1 MESSAFPRSAR
12 VRHHGSFAAVQATG
26 HKIVTRYL
34 VFLVGPNGERTPRLG
49 LIVSRKVGN
58 AVVRN
63 RIKRVTREVFRQ
75 SHPLPDLGLD
85 ILVIPRFG
93 LPVPAPYDAIN
104 ECFSSFVREYGRR
117 YGKQLPPDAG
127 PQAKVK
133 RPAKAAKPQPQKRDL

>member
-1 MESSAFPRSAR
+1 MESAAFPRSAR
-12 VRHHGSFAAVQATG
+12 VRHHGSFAAVQALG
-26 HKIVTRYL
+26 HKIVTRHL

-63 RIKRVTREVFRQ
+63 RIKRITREVFRQ
-75 SHPLPDLGLD
+75 THPLPGLGVD

-104 ECFSSFVREYGRR
+104 ECFSGFVREYARR
-117 YGKQLPPDAG
+117 YGNQPPQCVDPRARE
-127 PQAKVK
+127 K
-133 RPAKAAKPQPQKRDL
+133 RPAKAAKAQPFKRDE